1 MMLRPT
7 LRTFGCRTPASVAG
21 TRVPRYE
28 KEFAAALGRRYGV
41 ASTSGT
47 AALHVAVGM
56 VNPSPGDE
64 IIVAPITDIGS
75 VIPILY
81 QTAIPIF
88 AEVDPETFNM
98 DPNSVEERITSKTR
112 AIMAVH
118 LFGNPCDLDALGAI
132 ARRHRLVLIEDCAQA

>member
-1 MMLRPT
+1 MIMAATTLAIHGGTPVRTKPLTSGKKVGTEELELLREVI
-7 LRTFGCRTPASVAG
+7 ASGNLNRVGG
-21 TRVPRYE
+21 TMVPRYE
-28 KEFAAALGRRYGV
+28 KEFAESLGVKYGV

-56 VNPSPGDE
+56 VNPSPGEE

-88 AEVDPETFNM
+88 AEVDPETFN
-98 DPNSVEERITSKTR
+98 
-112 AIMAVH
+112 
-118 LFGNPCDLDALGAI
+118 LD
-132 ARRHRLVLIEDCAQA
+132 